1 MKSEQMALTESYTGL
16 TPTKLI
22 AVNSKPLPLHINIQN
37 GMIYDRFLYL
47 HIPYDVSQLRV
58 EAMGQFITES
68 QLQFNEESDLNK
80 QIQFKTQL

>member
-1 MKSEQMALTESYTGL
+1 MALTASYTGL

-37 GMIYDRFLYL
+37 GVIYGRFRCLRTP
-47 HIPYDVSQLRV
+47 HDVSQLRV

-68 QLQFNEESDLNK
+68 QLQFNEESDLSK
-80 QIQFKTQL
+80 QIQF

>member
-1 MKSEQMALTESYTGL
+1 MALTENYTGL

-47 HIPYDVSQLRV
+47 HIPYELRV

-68 QLQFNEESDLNK
+68 QLQFNEESDLK
-80 QIQFKTQL
+80 QQIQF